1 VDAPADDPAPPPP
14 GPARWL
20 DDAERLDGAFYAA
33 IAQTPTPA
41 LAQLTKHTLERTTRH
56 R

>member
-1 VDAPADDPAPPPP
+1 MDAPADDPAPPPS

-20 DDAERLDGAFYAA
+20 EDAERLDRALYAA
-33 IAQTPTPA
+33 IAQTPSAA

-56 R
+56 Q